1 MLGELHDAV
10 APLPGSLAARELLI
24 RRATEYLDS
33 LAADTGDDARLRQ
46 ELAFGYKRLAQV
58 QGHDGLP
65 NLGDR
70 ASARRNFEQAAALFE
85 SIDSRSIDV
94 NGAVGLI
101 ETYAALAQSDP
112 DTGTRTAH
120 LAKAR
125 SNVERV
131 LREAP
136 SDRRVLTRGDRRL
149 VRDRERAGTGGGLR
163 GGTAVIR
170 QPGPGR

>member
-1 MLGELHDAV
+1 M
-10 APLPGSLAARELLI
+10 
-24 RRATEYLDS
+24 
-33 LAADTGDDARLRQ
+33 
-46 ELAFGYKRLAQV
+46 GYKRLAQV
-58 QGHDGLP
+58 QGQGGLP

-70 ASARRNFEQAAALFE
+70 ASARRNFERAAALFE

-112 DTGTRTAH
+112 DTSTRTAH

-125 SNVERV
+125 SNVERA

-136 SDRRVLTRGDRRL
+136 SDRRVLNAAIVVWFGIGNEQ
-149 VRDRERAGTGGGLR
+149 ERATDYAAALQSFASQARAAESSMALVPGNGDASRNLSLAVQEDGDSTRAARR
-163 GGTAVIR
+163 G
-170 QPGPGR
+170 